1 MPDSSDTA
9 EERTAEAEAETEIEV
24 ESSESTTDE
33 AVVDLEAADQRERSV
48 EALET
53 EVEEQRE
60 RIEELEDLV
69 LDLSVRVA
77 DDRAM
82 GVCPDCHGPVI
93 KKTRWLGR
101 NTIECT
107 RCERTFHEY

>member
-1 MPDSSDTA
+1 MADSSDTT
-9 EERTAEAEAETEIEV
+9 EERTVEAESEV
-24 ESSESTTDE
+24 ETADSAVEEE
-33 AVVDLEAADQRERSV
+33 AVVDLDAADQRERSV
-48 EALET
+48 EALEE

-107 RCERTFHEY
+107 RCGRTFHEY

>member
-1 MPDSSDTA
+1 MADSTDTT
-9 EERTAEAEAETEIEV
+9 EERTIEAEDEAE
-24 ESSESTTDE
+24 SASESTVERE

-48 EALET
+48 EELEA

-82 GVCPDCHGPVI
+82 GVCPDCHGAVI